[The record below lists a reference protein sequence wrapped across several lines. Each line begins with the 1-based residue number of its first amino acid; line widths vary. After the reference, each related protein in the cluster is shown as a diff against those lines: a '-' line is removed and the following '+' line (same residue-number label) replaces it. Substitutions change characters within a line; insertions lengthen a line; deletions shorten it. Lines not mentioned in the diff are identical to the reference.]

1 MTSLERSIELMDT
14 FLEPGGDA
22 DKRTATFEERSAM
35 RTIVRAVK
43 TSREQLKVLKMAV
56 ENTTRMVDNS

>member
-1 MTSLERSIELMDT
+1 MNSLNRSLEIIDL

-22 DKRTATFEERSAM
+22 DKRTATIEERSAM

-43 TSREQLKVLKMAV
+43 TSREQLKVLKNAV
-56 ENTTRMVDNS
+56 ENTARMVDNS

>member
-1 MTSLERSIELMDT
+1 MDL

-22 DKRTATFEERSAM
+22 DKRTANFEERCAM

-43 TSREQLKVLKMAV
+43 TSREQLQVLKMAV
-56 ENTTRMVDNS
+56 ENTARMVNNS